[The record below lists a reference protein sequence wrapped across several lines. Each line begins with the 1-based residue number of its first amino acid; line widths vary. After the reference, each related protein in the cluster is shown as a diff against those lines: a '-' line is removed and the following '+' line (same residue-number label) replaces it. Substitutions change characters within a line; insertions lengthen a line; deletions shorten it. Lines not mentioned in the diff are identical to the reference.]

1 MELTCYVY
9 PGWKPRL
16 RAASPRRAWMD
27 ASPESFAYRCLPL
40 GIANAHGWE
49 LLSPCG
55 FQAHWNGGPLPQDVR
70 IQADPGTP
78 AQDAPVALFGQGT
91 FTFHVPGL
99 FRTSPGHNLWV
110 GGSPN
115 LAKDG
120 VAALGGII
128 ETDWAPYTFTMNW
141 RFTRAG
147 HVVRFEENEPLAFL
161 FPLPRDLLD
170 AVVPRIAP
178 IDEAPELKRRFE
190 QWSQARDAFQ
200 AQVAATPQAAPGAK
214 WQKFYFRGTDADGA
228 PGAADHRSRLRLPGF
243 EGAAPPPAGVPAAD
257 CPHARGAGPALPP
270 SPDASEVLA
279 RLQRLRA
286 LSARNRSVPRRGGLT
301 AGVFLDEYYAA
312 NWPVL
317 LAGEIEEALGRWA
330 PQALVSTH
338 GDAPLV
344 DAHGQASTLG
354 RFVQQALRPA
364 DAPGRQPRLTG
375 ALETLPDLAPR
386 LGHLMRLLRGHDP
399 GQLWLEAA
407 GSGTLAAPEP
417 CNRLLLQL
425 HGQRRLWLA
434 PPGEAVRLQPLV
446 QAGALGDLT
455 TPDLSERQPQ
465 LRGLELHAVLLQ
477 PGDALFVPFG
487 WWRQG
492 AAMDFSVSVT
502 REDFHWPNPP

>member
-1 MELTCYVY
+1 MDLTCYVY

-27 ASPESFAYRCLPL
+27 ASPEGFAYRCLPL

-55 FQAHWNGGPLPQDVR
+55 FEAHWNGGPLPQDVR

-78 AQDAPVALFGQGT
+78 AHEAPVALFGQGT

-115 LAKDG
+115 QAKDG
-120 VAALGGII
+120 VAPLGGVI

-147 HVVRFEENEPLAFL
+147 HVVRFEENEPVAFL
-161 FPLPRDLLD
+161 FPLPRALLD
-170 AVVPRIAP
+170 GVVPRIAP

-200 AQVAATPQAAPGAK
+200 AQVAATPHAAPGAK
-214 WQKFYFRGTDADGA
+214 WQKFYFRGTDADGT
-228 PGAADHRSRLRLPGF
+228 PGAADHRSKLRLPGF
-243 EGAAPPPAGVPAAD
+243 EGGTSWPTAAPA
-257 CPHARGAGPALPP
+257 CPHARAAAPALPQHDP
-270 SPDASEVLA
+270 AQVLS

-286 LSARNRSVPRRGGLT
+286 LSARNRQVPRRGGLAT
-301 AGVFLDEYYAA
+301 GVFLDEHYAA

-317 LAGEIEEALGRWA
+317 LAGEIEEGQGRWT
-330 PQALVSTH
+330 PQALASTH
-338 GDAPLV
+338 GGAPLV
-344 DAHGQASTLG
+344 DAQGRPGTLE
-354 RFVQQALRPA
+354 RFVRLALQPA
-364 DAPGRQPRLTG
+364 DTPGWQPRLTG
-375 ALETLPDLAPR
+375 ALEALPDLAPR
-386 LGHLMRLLRGHDP
+386 LGHLTRLLSGRDQGR
-399 GQLWLEAA
+399 LWLEAA
-407 GSGTLAAPEP
+407 GSGTLAAPES

-425 HGQRRLWLA
+425 HGQRRIWLA
-434 PPGEAVRLQPLV
+434 PPGEAARLEPLAR
-446 QAGALGDLT
+446 AGTLGDLT
-455 TPDLSERQPQ
+455 APDLTERLPQ
-465 LRGLELHAVLLQ
+465 LRGLELHAMLLQ

-487 WWRQG
+487 WWRQS
-492 AAMDFSVSVT
+492 AAERFSVSVA
-502 REDFHWPNPP
+502 REDFRWPNPP